1 MAKAQKHG
9 KGKADTKAAA
19 KVKAAKAAP
28 AKSPSAKSA
37 RANPTSRKA
46 PAGAGIEPV
55 APATGPDETNG
66 SGPAGEPGTP
76 PAAGKRTPR
85 AARSKAPATRPRSAS
100 GAAAKPARTR
110 RRDADRTGGPRPEPT
125 LRIVE
130 TRVLR
135 GPNYWAREPVIRQVV
150 DLGVLEEFPSNRIP
164 GFVEALVELLP
175 TLEDHACSLGRRG
188 GFITRLREGTWAGHV
203 AEHIALELQNL
214 AGTEVRHGKT
224 RGTGEHGR
232 YNVVFEYRE
241 EQVGIAAGRMAV
253 GLVNHLV
260 APSDPAVAFDLM
272 AELETLIRLAERLA
286 FGPSTQAILDE
297 AAGRDIPFIR
307 LDRYSLVQL
316 GQGVHQQR
324 IRATMTSRTSGI
336 AVDIASDKKLTNR
349 LLDSAGLPVPRSE
362 VVVTEE
368 EAVAAAARLG
378 YPCVLKPLD
387 GNHGRG
393 VALDL
398 RSEED
403 VRAAWPEALR
413 QSRSGDV
420 IVESFITGNDYR
432 CLIVGGRL
440 AAVAER
446 VPASVRGD
454 GVTSIRELVE
464 RTNADPR
471 RGIGHEKVLTK
482 IRLDANAE
490 EILADQGWTPDS
502 VPPDGAF
509 VKLALTGNMSTG
521 GTSIDRTMEA
531 HPDNVEIAET
541 AARMVGLDIAG
552 IDFICPD
559 IATPVRE
566 TGGGIVEVNAA
577 PGFRMHT
584 HPTEGEPQYVAKP
597 VVDLLFPPGT
607 PARIPIMAVT
617 GTNGKTTTVRMIA
630 HILKLMGR
638 RVGMTST
645 DGIVI
650 DGRLMKRGD
659 MSGPK
664 SAQMV
669 LQNPTVDTAVFEVAR
684 GGILREGL
692 GYDRNDIAVVTN
704 VTGDHLGLG
713 GIDTIGQLANVK
725 GVIVEAVP
733 RAGSAVLNADDNH
746 VYRMA
751 RHCAG
756 RVVLFSMAKH
766 KGEDGYDRVDGHT
779 SRGNAAFCLE
789 DTPQGELMVLKHGP
803 RKMPVLYTHLMP
815 ATFGGKARMNVANAL
830 AAAAG
835 AWASGAHLHDIR
847 QGLRTFTTSFFQ
859 APGRLNLVEVAGTR
873 VVIDYCHNVDGM
885 RQLADFV
892 NRMMAEPQTRPG
904 VLGATGVAAAHPPR
918 TGRAIGVIGIPGDR
932 LDRDQHDYGAIAG
945 TAFDEI
951 VIREDKNLRGRPPG
965 ESATNVAEGVRAAR
979 ADGSGRT
986 TKVEKVLDEAA
997 AVKAALRRA
1006 SPGDLV
1012 VVCADDAVGV
1022 YREAMTLAGR
1032 AQGATA
1038 FADPGEL
1045 EAPLG

>member
-1 MAKAQKHG
+1 VAQAEPAPRKRSS
-9 KGKADTKAAA
+9 TAANA
-19 KVKAAKAAP
+19 V
-28 AKSPSAKSA
+28 
-37 RANPTSRKA
+37 
-46 PAGAGIEPV
+46 PAGSTGSSGGQ
-55 APATGPDETNG
+55 PATT
-66 SGPAGEPGTP
+66 
-76 PAAGKRTPR
+76 RTPR
-85 AARSKAPATRPRSAS
+85 
-100 GAAAKPARTR
+100 R
-110 RRDADRTGGPRPEPT
+110 RAADRTGAARPEPT
-125 LRIVE
+125 LRILE

-150 DLGVLEEFPSNRIP
+150 DLGVLEEFPSNKIP
-164 GFVEALVELLP
+164 GFVEALAEMLP

-188 GFITRLREGTWAGHV
+188 GFITRLRDGTWAGHV
-203 AEHIALELQNL
+203 AEHIALEFQNL
-214 AGTEVRHGKT
+214 AGTDVRHGKT
-224 RGTGEHGR
+224 RGTGEYGR
-232 YNVVFEYRE
+232 YNVIFEYRE
-241 EQVGIAAGRMAV
+241 EQVGIEAGKMAV

-260 APSDPAVAFDLM
+260 APADPDHAFDLM
-272 AELETLIRLAERLA
+272 AELEKLIRLAERLA
-286 FGPSTQAILDE
+286 FGPSTQALLDE
-297 AAGRDIPFIR
+297 AAGRDIPYIR
-307 LDRYSLVQL
+307 LDRFSLVQL

-324 IRATMTSRTSGI
+324 IRATMTSRTGGI

-362 VVVTEE
+362 VVETEDD
-368 EAVAAAARLG
+368 AVAAARRLG
-378 YPCVLKPLD
+378 YPCVIKPLD

-403 VRAAWPEALR
+403 VRAAWPESYR
-413 QSRSGDV
+413 QSRSKDV

-432 CLIVGGRL
+432 CLIIGGKL

-446 VPASVRGD
+446 VPASVHGD
-454 GVTSIRELVE
+454 GEKTVRELVE
-464 RTNADPR
+464 ITNSDPR
-471 RGIGHEKVLTK
+471 RGIGHEKVLTRIK
-482 IRLDANAE
+482 LDDNAI
-490 EILADQGWTPDS
+490 EILADQGLTPDS
-502 VPPDGAF
+502 VPGAGVF

-531 HPDNVEIAET
+531 HPDNIEIAET
-541 AARMVGLDIAG
+541 AARVVGLDIAG

-597 VVDLLFPPGT
+597 VIDLLFPPGT

-692 GYDRNDIAVVTN
+692 GYDRNDVAVVTN
-704 VTGDHLGLG
+704 VAGDHLGLG
-713 GIDTIGQLANVK
+713 GINTLGQLANVK
-725 GVIVEAVP
+725 GVVVEAVP
-733 RAGSAVLNADDNH
+733 RSGSAVLNADDPL
-746 VYRMA
+746 VYRMG

-756 RVVLFSMAKH
+756 RVVLFSMAKA
-766 KGEDGYDRVDGHT
+766 KGEDGFDRVDGHT

-815 ATFGGKARMNVANAL
+815 GTFGGRARMNVANSL
-830 AAAAG
+830 AAAAA

-859 APGRLNLVEVAGTR
+859 APGRLNLIEVAGTR

-892 NRMMAEPQTRPG
+892 NRMMVEPQTRAG
-904 VLGATGVAAAHPPR
+904 VLGAPGSAVAHPPR

-932 LDRDQHDYGAIAG
+932 RDQDQRDYGALAG
-945 TAFDEI
+945 SAFDEI
-951 VIREDKNLRGRPPG
+951 IIREDKNLRGREPG
-965 ESATNVAEGVRAAR
+965 ETAANVASGIKAAR
-979 ADGSGRT
+979 GEGRART
-986 TKVEKVLDEAA
+986 MKVEKILEEAA
-997 AVKAALRRA
+997 AVRTALRRA
-1006 SPGDLV
+1006 SPGDLI

-1032 AQGATA
+1032 ADGSTA